1 MTLSLDDLRW
11 NALEAV
17 QEGRAHEVLGT
28 LHEAA
33 EAAGVKPGTLRV
45 WMSRGKLKPLF
56 GDPGGEVFHIPTVV
70 EIAKAGRARNVP
82 KDPAANARGPHR
94 RRTELPNA
102 A

>member
-17 QEGRAHEVLGT
+17 QEGRTHEVLGT
-28 LHEAA
+28 LYEAA

-45 WMSRGKLKPLF
+45 WMSRGKLQPLF
-56 GDPGGEVFHIPTVV
+56 GEPGQEVFHIPTVIGV
-70 EIAKAGRARNVP
+70 AEAGRARNVP

-94 RRTELPNA
+94 HRALPNA

>member
-1 MTLSLDDLRW
+1 MGPSVEDLRW

-17 QEGRAHEVLGT
+17 QDGRSKEVLGT
-28 LHEAA
+28 LQEAA

-56 GDPGGEVFHIPTVV
+56 GQPGEEVFHIPTVV
-70 EIAKAGRARNVP
+70 EVAEAGRARNIP

-94 RRTELPNA
+94 RRAELRDA